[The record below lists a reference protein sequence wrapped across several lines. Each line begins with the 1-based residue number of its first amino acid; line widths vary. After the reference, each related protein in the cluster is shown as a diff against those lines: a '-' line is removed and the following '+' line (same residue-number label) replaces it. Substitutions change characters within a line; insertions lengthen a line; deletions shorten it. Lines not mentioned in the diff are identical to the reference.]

1 MAEIKS
7 MTGYGKAEK
16 VIGNKKITIEVRALN
31 SKQMDMNLRSPQI
44 YRMLEF
50 DLRKLVSVMATRGKF
65 DITLTQESLGKETTA
80 VFNGEAFKSYYDSIS
95 KTMAEVGLNT
105 DKQEIVSAILR
116 LPEVMILDN
125 EELSEAETKAISDC
139 CSEALKSLN
148 TFRIKEGNILIAD
161 ILTHISN
168 IENSLKQIEPYEK
181 GRIEK
186 IRASMESDLNK
197 PELTVGIDKNRFEQ
211 ELIYYLEKI
220 DITEEKIRLAQHC
233 AFFRQTVEH
242 EDMPGRKLGFIAQ
255 EIGREI
261 NTIGSKAGEVNIQ
274 KLVVEMKDELEKIK
288 EQLLNVL

>member
-1 MAEIKS
+1 

-16 VIGNKKITIEVRALN
+16 VIENKKITIEVRALN
-31 SKQMDMNLRSPQI
+31 SKQMDVNLRSPQI

-50 DLRKLVSVMATRGKF
+50 DLRKLVSTLATRGKF
-65 DITLTQESLGKETTA
+65 DIILTQESLAGETTA
-80 VFNGEAFKSYYDSIS
+80 VFNDAAFKSYFNSIS
-95 KTMAEVGLNT
+95 KAMIEVGLNT

-116 LPEVMILDN
+116 LPEVMITDN
-125 EELSEAETKAISDC
+125 EKLSETEIKAVLDC
-139 CSEALKSLN
+139 CTEALKSLN

-161 ILTHISN
+161 ILSHIEN
-168 IENSLKQIEPYEK
+168 IENSLKLIEPYEK
-181 GRIEK
+181 ERIEK
-186 IRASMESDLNK
+186 VKTSIKADLNSL
-197 PELTVGIDKNRFEQ
+197 ELTVGIDKNRFEQ

-220 DITEEKIRLAQHC
+220 DITEEKVRLAQHC
-233 AFFRQTVEH
+233 AFFRQTVDK

-288 EQLLNVL
+288 EQLLNIL